1 MFDIKKVFLKISQNK
16 KSCNSIRMENLAQVL
31 SYEFCYMYNNT
42 FFTKKLRI
50 TASKINYSLSANPTK
65 WSNTLKQFVGEFP
78 TNCLSVFDDFMGL
91 TIVLSSILQQFLQN
105 TENQKN
111 KAEHG

>member
-16 KSCNSIRMENLAQVL
+16 KSCNSIRMENLAQML

-50 TASKINYSLSANPTK
+50 TASKINYLFKRQPHKMVKHTQTICGQIPNELFKCVWRFYGVDDSALQYSPTI
-65 WSNTLKQFVGEFP
+65 
-78 TNCLSVFDDFMGL
+78 L
-91 TIVLSSILQQFLQN
+91 TEYGKS
-105 TENQKN
+105 K
-111 KAEHG
+111 K

>member
-50 TASKINYSLSANPTK
+50 TASKINYLFKRQPHK
-65 WSNTLKQFVGEFP
+65 MLKQFVGKFP